1 MLHFL
6 SRQTDPPGRKV
17 NHYPLYVL
25 LIVLIGFF
33 EGPLGQPY
41 S

>member
-6 SRQTDPPGRKV
+6 SRQTGPPGRKV
-17 NHYPLYVL
+17 NLYPLVL
-25 LIVLIGFF
+25 LTVLIGFF